1 MTTVKRFADYIYTV
15 PAGAADHFS
24 YGVNFYKLMWVF
36 FVGSFAG
43 FIVESIWCVLRQ
55 GDLQCRASFV
65 YGPFNLVYGVGA
77 MVLYLSLYSIDRHN
91 LPAVFLVSFIAGT
104 VVEYACSFFQEKMF
118 GTVSWNYEGLPL
130 NINGR
135 VCLLYS
141 VFWGALGI
149 LWSAVISPLCD
160 RLLANIPVQVGKA
173 AAWVILAFFI
183 FDGAVTL
190 AAMVRWM
197 GRCGGID
204 AFGAFGRLL
213 DSRFPDVRMEKLYPN
228 MIFLEN
234 IDPAPLRGVW
244 TLLHRRG

>member
-1 MTTVKRFADYIYTV
+1 MTAVKRFADYIYTV
-15 PAGAADHFS
+15 PAGAESHFA
-24 YGVNFYKLMWVF
+24 YGVNFYKIMWVF
-36 FVGSFAG
+36 FAGSFAG
-43 FIVESIWCVLRQ
+43 FIVESIWCMLRH
-55 GDLQCRASFV
+55 GELQCRASFV

-77 MVLYLSLYSIDRHN
+77 VVLYLSLYSIDRHN

-118 GTVSWNYEGLPL
+118 GTVSWNYEGVPL

-149 LWSAVISPLCD
+149 LWSVLIAPLCD
-160 RLLANIPVQVGKA
+160 RLLVNIPEQAGKT
-173 AAWVILAFFI
+173 AAWSILAFFI

-190 AAMVRWM
+190 AAMVRWV

-204 AFGAFGRLL
+204 AFGAIGRLL
-213 DSRFPDVRMEKLYPN
+213 DGRFPDARMERLYPN

-234 IDPAPLRGVW
+234 IDPAPLQNAI
-244 TLLHRRG
+244 TLLCHKG